1 MAGNR
6 RGGGMKI
13 DLPPVPLGVVV
24 AFMEPTYP
32 KPIPPE
38 SYNPFDIAFDL
49 ERGFQGRFQSKE
61 DFEAKKREYLARRNG
76 QGKAQV
82 DLVKYPGCLDD
93 LPITEADRNVWRK
106 KLFGATTSGCWGE
119 IQQLITMEGNSKSRG
134 MRIDRPA
141 IIRDDRDKWCK
152 EILGVIRNVMS
163 QQDTR
168 MGQSTKG
175 QAGGDQGNGSV
186 EQPAQ
191 QGAPVPDEET
201 HVGKAMALDDEEIKK
216 MAYEFL
222 DELDKAHLDVLKR
235 DFDNVKRNFDN
246 IKKIPSFAARW
257 EAYRHALRLM
267 TANSERRTTS

>member
-1 MAGNR
+1 MRFFPLQFPNKPIKRGLRHDAGLNNPTSAFLNSSSQHNTTIKLRYQQQLITMAGNR

-119 IQQLITMEGNSKSRG
+119 IQ
-134 MRIDRPA
+134 
-141 IIRDDRDKWCK
+141 
-152 EILGVIRNVMS
+152 V
-163 QQDTR
+163 
-168 MGQSTKG
+168 
-175 QAGGDQGNGSV
+175 
-186 EQPAQ
+186 
-191 QGAPVPDEET
+191 
-201 HVGKAMALDDEEIKK
+201 
-216 MAYEFL
+216 
-222 DELDKAHLDVLKR
+222 
-235 DFDNVKRNFDN
+235 
-246 IKKIPSFAARW
+246 
-257 EAYRHALRLM
+257 
-267 TANSERRTTS
+267 